1 MSQPLTARSADISL
15 AELLALHQRSHGSA
29 RLLQNLGDGFLY
41 QKNPFFRRIRDA
53 ARARGIGFTL
63 QDPGDYF
70 AFPLVALD
78 TVLAARRVPYR
89 ANYAALAAFE
99 RTRPGFFTLADLQK
113 NRPLPNYV
121 LHESAHVVAYRELFG
136 RPRDTHA
143 ALSEPSKL
151 VHIVLGEAYAMTAEY
166 FAACAVSG
174 PVHAWFFSINSYRH
188 RVPAKKAVG
197 EFVSRFGLPLVVWL
211 VLIAFLENN
220 FFVERLAMKTL
231 ERALELYPL
240 GKLPHISRA
249 DRVRLCRALSA
260 LMVMNPEFREDT
272 ARLFLTMHGYRRN
285 IRSVLSAEPLDSIAR
300 DANLPVQLTRL
311 VGTLCDR
318 PSNGRMGQ
326 K

>member
-1 MSQPLTARSADISL
+1 MTARSADTSI
-15 AELLALHQRSHGSA
+15 AELLALHRQSHGSA
-29 RLLQNLGDGFLY
+29 CLLQNLGDGFLY
-41 QKNPFFRRIRDA
+41 RKNPFFGRIRDA

-63 QDPGDYF
+63 EDPGEYF

-78 TVLAARRVPYR
+78 AVLKTRKVPYR
-89 ANYAALAAFE
+89 ANYAALSAFE
-99 RTRPGFFTLADLQK
+99 RARPGFFTLADLHK

-121 LHESAHVVAYRELFG
+121 LHESAHAVAFAELFG

-143 ALSEPSKL
+143 ALSDPSKL
-151 VHIVLGEAYAMTAEY
+151 VHVVLGEAYAMTAEY

-174 PVHAWFFSINSYRH
+174 PIHAWFFSINSYRH
-188 RVPAKKAVG
+188 RTPAKKAIG
-197 EFVSRFGLPLVVWL
+197 ELISRLGLPLVVWL

-220 FFVERLAMKTL
+220 FFVESLPMKAL

-240 GKLPHISRA
+240 GNPPTIARA

-285 IRSVLSAEPLDSIAR
+285 IRSVLSQEPLDAIAR
-300 DANLPVQLTRL
+300 DSALPVQLSRL
-311 VGTLCDR
+311 VRTLC
-318 PSNGRMGQ
+318 Q
-326 K
+326 

>member
-1 MSQPLTARSADISL
+1 MTARSADISL

-63 QDPGDYF
+63 EDPGDYF

-78 TVLAARRVPYR
+78 AVLKTRQVPYR
-89 ANYAALAAFE
+89 ANYAALRAFE
-99 RTRPGFFTLADLQK
+99 RARPGFFTLADLHK

-121 LHESAHVVAYRELFG
+121 LHESAHAVAFHELFG

-151 VHIVLGEAYAMTAEY
+151 VQVVLGEAYAMTAEY

-174 PVHAWFFSINSYRH
+174 TVHAWFFSINSYRH
-188 RVPAKKAVG
+188 RTPAKKTVG
-197 EFVSRFGLPLVVWL
+197 ELVTRFGLPLLVWL

-220 FFVERLAMKTL
+220 FFVERLPMKTL

-240 GKLPHISRA
+240 GKLPLIARA
-249 DRVRLCRALSA
+249 DRLRLCRALSA

-285 IRSVLSAEPLDSIAR
+285 IRSVLSHEPLDLIAA
-300 DANLPVQLTRL
+300 DADLPARLTRL
-311 VGTLCDR
+311 VRALCD
-318 PSNGRMGQ
+318 
-326 K
+326 